1 MTVITIGAMAMDTV
15 IADVLHLTQEELKRK
30 KHIITTRGAD
40 MNLVVI
46 MQEEAATIQCLHT
59 TRVEVMII
67 QLLHKIRAE
76 VTTIRLLRTTLAEA
90 MIRLRTILAE
100 ATTVVAVVAPLLEG
114 EGTRHW
120 YY

>member
-1 MTVITIGAMAMDTV
+1 MAMDTV

-46 MQEEAATIQCLHT
+46 MQEEAATIQCPHT